1 MHIFEFWC
9 QNLVLGLWFWLKN
22 SNMITREGRSFCKTI
37 GNNDFSYCN
46 SGKEEPL
53 IFLGHFIRLWFNEFL
68 QENMA
73 WSFIEDFLMRM
84 TFLLRGR
91 NWRISNFMP
100 RNFTKLRFY
109 QNPSGYNVKSFQ
121 DLSRDLQSSPWIC
134 DWPKQSNHRA
144 GFRIDWSAAQIHGGI
159 FKMIWHVTSIIICKV
174 YSSDHYK
181 FELERFFILSG

>member
-1 MHIFEFWC
+1 
-9 QNLVLGLWFWLKN
+9 
-22 SNMITREGRSFCKTI
+22 
-37 GNNDFSYCN
+37 
-46 SGKEEPL
+46 
-53 IFLGHFIRLWFNEFL
+53 
-68 QENMA
+68 
-73 WSFIEDFLMRM
+73 MRM

-174 YSSDHYK
+174 YSSDNYK
-181 FELERFFILSG
+181 FELERFFILSDQMCQNWVTVKSISRYMDLADTKLESVRKLQENIFLMILDSLSSISSYTVF